1 MSDMDVDEDMEF
13 DSDVEFSDPEE
24 YDSDQID
31 SDLGL
36 STSIEIRRPPSFEAL
51 DEAVLLKST
60 TSLVQETSEI
70 LSIPKPVALI
80 LLRYFKYVNFTL
92 YM

>member
-1 MSDMDVDEDMEF
+1 MDVDEDVSF
-13 DSDVEFSDPEE
+13 GSDVEFDDPEE

-51 DEAVLLKST
+51 DEAILLKST
-60 TSLVQETSEI
+60 TSLIQETSDI
-70 LSIPKPVALI
+70 LNIPRPTALT
-80 LLRYFKYVNFTL
+80 LLRHFKYVI
-92 YM
+92 YEP